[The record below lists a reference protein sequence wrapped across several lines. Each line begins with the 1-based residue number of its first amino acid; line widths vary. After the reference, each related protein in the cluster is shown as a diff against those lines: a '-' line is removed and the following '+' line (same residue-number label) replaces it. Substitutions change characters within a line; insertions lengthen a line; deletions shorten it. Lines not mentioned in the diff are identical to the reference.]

1 MVYFLAGF
9 VVLCII
15 ALIFALIVIHVKG
28 PNVELTSITVKNLRY
43 NNSPSPSF
51 NATMVAKMN
60 IKNMNFG
67 YFNFEGGLAIMQY
80 RGMTIGQS
88 QIEHGF
94 VNPMGI
100 KEMIVTMDAS
110 SNKPVSLGSDISLGI
125 LKLSSHA

>member
-1 MVYFLAGF
+1 
-9 VVLCII
+9 
-15 ALIFALIVIHVKG
+15 
-28 PNVELTSITVKNLRY
+28 
-43 NNSPSPSF
+43 
-51 NATMVAKMN
+51 MVAKMN